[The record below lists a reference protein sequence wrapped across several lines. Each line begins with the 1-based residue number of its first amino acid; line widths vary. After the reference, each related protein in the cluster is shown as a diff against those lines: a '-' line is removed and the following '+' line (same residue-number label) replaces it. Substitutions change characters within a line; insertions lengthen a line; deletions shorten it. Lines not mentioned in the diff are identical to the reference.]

1 MTEKYLYLSQP
12 KEGFTYPVHQG
23 TTFTYKLPIL
33 SNDRVPHMEVELIQA
48 YFSSKNQAYREG
60 LEVKLL
66 TTASNYISQD
76 NKGIHLGFFEPE
88 TSQTNWEM
96 YSLQQNQN
104 PMKLVM
110 STYETEWVIKLLF
123 PNGADPDDTQLS
135 EIQHASFLFKLTFP
149 EPNEITNQYSREIA
163 KVRL

>member
-1 MTEKYLYLSQP
+1 MTEKYVYLSQP
-12 KEGFTYPVHQG
+12 EEGFTYPNPQG
-23 TTFTYKLPIL
+23 TRFTYKLPVL

-48 YFSSKNQAYREG
+48 NFSAKLQAYKEG

-88 TSQTNWEM
+88 ASQGDWEL

-110 STYETEWVIKLLF
+110 STYETEWVIKLFF
-123 PNGADPDDTQLS
+123 PSGADPDDTQLS

-149 EPNEITNQYSREIA
+149 EPNQISNEYSRQIP
-163 KVRL
+163 L